1 MSDAEAP
8 DDLATFV
15 RENRE
20 LITRLLA
27 HGDAEARGYALEG
40 LVETADFLG
49 HTRAVTEE
57 LQMTG
62 APYSSRSRNSRSLKS
77 MSTSQPASLLPR
89 SPA

>member
-27 HGDAEARGYALEG
+27 HGNAEARGYALAALANSG
-40 LVETADFLG
+40 TVEDVEAIQAKLE
-49 HTRAVTEE
+49 A
-57 LQMTG
+57 
-62 APYSSRSRNSRSLKS
+62 LKED
-77 MSTSQPASLLPR
+77 R
-89 SPA
+89 E

>member
-27 HGDAEARGYALEG
+27 HGDAEARGYALAALANSG
-40 LVETADFLG
+40 TVEDVEAIQ
-49 HTRAVTEE
+49 AE
-57 LQMTG
+57 LE
-62 APYSSRSRNSRSLKS
+62 ALKED
-77 MSTSQPASLLPR
+77 R
-89 SPA
+89 E